1 LTIDNTHPQI
11 QEVLSEDSKDERLFP
26 EVKNLT
32 IIGGTNKSGDIEP
45 FSICCQSGDII
56 CLVGPTGSG
65 KSRMLGDIESLAQG
79 DTPSGRKI
87 LINGEVPAPSLR
99 TSAIGLIAQLSQQ
112 MNFVVDLKVR
122 EFIALHVESRLI
134 PDPEKIVD
142 LILKTANGLSGE
154 QFSPDVSLTQLSG
167 GQSRA
172 LMIADTALLCPS
184 PVVLIDEI
192 ENAGVNRKKALELL
206 VKEGKI
212 TFVATHDPVLALMGS
227 RRLFFKNGGI
237 AGIIIPDEEERLAMG
252 YIQKVD
258 DQWTSWR
265 DQIRNGG
272 VLHMDDSKK
281 EIYDRLIL

>member
-1 LTIDNTHPQI
+1 MNPDNSCPSTQPDDY
-11 QEVLSEDSKDERLFP
+11 EDFYCRPFP
-26 EVKNLT
+26 EVKSLT
-32 IIGGTNKSGDIEP
+32 IVGGTSKSGDPEP
-45 FSICCQSGDII
+45 YSICCQSGDII

-87 LINGEVPAPSLR
+87 LINGEVPSPSLR
-99 TSAIGLIAQLSQQ
+99 SGAIGLIAQLSQQ
-112 MNFVVDLKVR
+112 MNFVVDLTVR
-122 EFIALHVESRLI
+122 DFIALHAESRLI
-134 PDPEKIVD
+134 PNPEKIVD
-142 LILKTANGLSGE
+142 TILKTANDLSGE

-227 RRLFFKNGGI
+227 RRLFFINGGV
-237 AGIIIPDEEERLAMG
+237 AGIIIPDEEERMAMR
-252 YIQKVD
+252 YIQTVD

-265 DQIRNGG
+265 DQIRSGG
-272 VLHMDDSKK
+272 LLH
-281 EIYDRLIL
+281 LNQ